1 MVKPKL
7 TIYKQVDKRYQELFE
22 DYLKVSKIRNL
33 SEVTIRGYKYNHEY
47 WIKFVGSE
55 LMCSEIDQDLIN
67 EYRLHLLEKGLNA
80 VSVNSY
86 MSNISP
92 TIKYGIEMGYIDK
105 PISFK
110 QLVEE
115 EKIKAIYT
123 PEELAIL
130 LKKPNM
136 KKCSFAEFRNWVI
149 INFLLGTG
157 VRAKELRNIKMKDV
171 DLDNDL
177 ISLQI
182 TKNRKARYI
191 PIPPTLNKVLT
202 EYIPL
207 RQAKCEEDYL
217 FCNQYGEMMPRT
229 TLQVG
234 ITKYCK
240 RRGVN
245 KYSLHLFRHTFAT
258 HYIKNGNPFVLQR
271 ILGHQSMKMVNHY
284 LQMNTKD
291 LQENIALYNPLE
303 QFSKNRI
310 NVK

>member
-1 MVKPKL
+1 
-7 TIYKQVDKRYQELFE
+7 
-22 DYLKVSKIRNL
+22 
-33 SEVTIRGYKYNHEY
+33 
-47 WIKFVGSE
+47 
-55 LMCSEIDQDLIN
+55 MCSEINQSVID
-67 EYRLHLLEKGLNA
+67 EYKLHLMENKLSS
-80 VSVNSY
+80 VSINSY
-86 MSNISP
+86 IKNIRP
-92 TIKYGIEMGYIDK
+92 VIKYGIELGYIRNMTFRAVK
-105 PISFK
+105 
-110 QLVEE
+110 EE
-115 EKIKAIYT
+115 AKIKPIYT

-157 VRAKELRNIKMKDV
+157 VRAKELRNIKIKNV

-177 ISLQI
+177 ISLQV

-191 PIPPTLNKVLT
+191 PIPPTLNRVLT

-207 RQAKCEEDYL
+207 RQAKCDEEYL
-217 FCNQYGEMMPRT
+217 FCTQYGDMMPRT
-229 TLQVG
+229 TLQLG

-240 RRGVN
+240 RRGLN
-245 KYSLHLFRHTFAT
+245 KYSLHLFRHAYVSY
-258 HYIKNGNPFVLQR
+258 YIKNGNPFVLQR

-291 LQENIALYNPLE
+291 LQENIALHNPLE